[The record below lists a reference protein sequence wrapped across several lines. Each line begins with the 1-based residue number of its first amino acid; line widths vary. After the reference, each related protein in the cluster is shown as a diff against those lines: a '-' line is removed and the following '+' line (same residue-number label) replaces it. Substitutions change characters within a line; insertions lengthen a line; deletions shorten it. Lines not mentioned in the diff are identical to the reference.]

1 MADTFANQIEIEV
14 DGAPLDESLEGRI
27 EEVVVDDYLHQP
39 DMFTLTFRDPD
50 GSAFKATRIKYG
62 SIIRVASTEPGGTT
76 PGLLIHAEVT
86 AVEGEY
92 TEGGSRITVRGY
104 DPAHRLHRGRLST
117 SYSDMKD
124 SDIVAQVARRVG
136 IRTGVIDDSGPVE
149 KYVAQA
155 NLTDWEFLSARAKEI
170 GFEISVEEGKL
181 NYRDAKRST
190 SAPPDGDYDSTDPL
204 QLVFG
209 KELIEFHPRVT
220 SAGQVK
226 EVVVRSWDPAK
237 KAALVGR
244 APAKA
249 SSATLET
256 KPADLAALF
265 GDPTFVSGDRPLSSQ
280 AAVDAGAKAL
290 SERIASAHAEAS
302 GVALGHPKLK
312 PGAAVKISVV
322 DKQFEG
328 AYVLT
333 QARHVFNAAGYRTWF
348 TISGRQV
355 RSTLGLASNSSGGGQ
370 GPDRI
375 NGVVVALVTQNDDSL
390 GRVKL
395 KFPWMSDDFESD
407 WVRVASLGAGP
418 KSGAVWLPQ
427 VDDEVLVA
435 FEFGDFRRPY
445 VVGGLW
451 NGIDKPPLG
460 DGLFDNGS
468 VKRRGFVS
476 RKGHRM
482 VFLDGDG
489 DEGIA
494 ILSSKDKLKIA
505 LKESA
510 TEIHVKSDGTI
521 LIESTGALTIK
532 GSADVSI
539 EAGAGLTLKGATVTI
554 KGSGPVDIDGSPI
567 QLN

>member
-1 MADTFANQIEIEV
+1 MADSFANQIDIEI
-14 DGAPLDESLEGRI
+14 DGTPLDEALEMRM
-27 EEVVVDDYLHQP
+27 EEVVVDDYLHAP
-39 DMFTLTFRDPD
+39 DMFTLTFRDPERTVLTE
-50 GSAFKATRIKYG
+50 ARIKVG
-62 SIIRVASTEPGGTT
+62 STIRVLSSESGGAK
-76 PGLLIHAEVT
+76 PGLLIHGEVT
-86 AVEGEY
+86 GIEAEY
-92 TEGGSRITVRGY
+92 SEAGSRITVRGY
-104 DPAHRLHRGRLST
+104 DPSHRLHRGRLST

-124 SDIVAQVARRVG
+124 SDIAAKIAKRVG
-136 IRTGVIDDSGPVE
+136 LQTGVIDDSGPVHT
-149 KYVAQA
+149 YLSQTNV
-155 NLTDWEFLSARAKEI
+155 TDWEFLTSRAHEI
-170 GFEISVEEGKL
+170 GFEIAVEEGKL
-181 NYRDAKRST
+181 HFRKPSRSAD
-190 SAPPDGDYDSTDPL
+190 SPPDGDYDSTNPL

-209 KELIEFHPRVT
+209 KELIEFNPRLT
-220 SAGQVK
+220 SAGQVS
-226 EVVVRSWDPAK
+226 EVVVRGWDPETK
-237 KAALVGR
+237 KALVGR
-244 APAKA
+244 APATA
-249 SSATLET
+249 SSAALRT
-256 KPADLAALF
+256 KPADLATLF
-265 GDPTFVSGDRPLSSQ
+265 GDPTFVSGDRPLASQ

-290 SERIASAHAEAS
+290 SEQIGSAHAEAS

-312 PGAAVKISVV
+312 PGVAVRISVV
-322 DKQFEG
+322 DEQFEG

-333 QARHVFNAAGYRTWF
+333 QARHVFNQAGYRTWF
-348 TISGRQV
+348 TISGRQD
-355 RSTLGLASNSSGGGQ
+355 RSLLGLAALTGGTQ
-370 GPDRI
+370 KNDRVQ
-375 NGVVVALVTQNDDSL
+375 GVVVGLVTQNDDKL

-395 KFPWMSDDFESD
+395 KFPWMADDFETD
-407 WVRVASLGAGP
+407 WTRVASLGAGP
-418 KSGAVWLPQ
+418 SSGAVWLPQ
-427 VDDEVLVA
+427 VGDEVLVA
-435 FEFGDFRRPY
+435 FEFGDMRRPY
-445 VVGGLW
+445 VIGGLW
-451 NGIDKPPLG
+451 NGVDKPPLG
-460 DGLFDNGS
+460 DGLFDNGT